1 MEIKKDENGEV
12 IEPTVEEL
20 KAELAEVQEERE
32 NYKKGLLEREAKL
45 KELKDSERIPIEKDE
60 EDEPE
65 WDEASKKF
73 QAETILKTQKST
85 EEIVTKTIEAKNEKQ
100 AVADF
105 REANPNINDEQWE
118 QIILNYNPKNGKD
131 SPKKIMKDLERAN
144 ALRMFDAG
152 EIIDP
157 VKIQREDAQNKLRDL
172 NANAGPSNNGR
183 YEVDKNKVSEGQI
196 SIASRMR
203 VSEDALKKEDD
214 TLSAEISLT

>member
-12 IEPTVEEL
+12 IEPTAEEL
-20 KAELAEVQEERE
+20 KAELAKVEEERE

-45 KELKDSERIPIEKDE
+45 KELKDSEKTSIEE
-60 EDEPE
+60 EEEETPE

-105 REANPNINDEQWE
+105 REANPNITNEQWE

-157 VKIQREDAQNKLRDL
+157 VKLQKEEAQNRLRDL
-172 NANAGPSNNGR
+172 SANGALGNGGR
-183 YEVDKNKVSEGQI
+183 YEEDKKGVSEGQI
-196 SIASRMR
+196 SIGSRMR
-203 VSEDALKKEDD
+203 VSAEALKKEDD
-214 TLSAEISLT
+214 TLSAEIKLT